1 MQKPLRR
8 SLATLI
14 ALALG
19 AAAPISAARAADY
32 PTRPVT
38 VVVPYAPGG
47 QTDAFARIMAEALRE
62 SLGQPVIVDNK
73 PGAGTMIGSEY
84 VARAAPDGYTILV
97 ATPGVVVAPSLYN
110 STKYDVVKD
119 FQPIT
124 LACSI
129 LMVLSVNPN
138 KMPVKDVGGFISALK
153 ANPDKYFYGTAG
165 AGSSPHLIGEWFK
178 KLTGTQMTHV
188 AFKGSAPAVT
198 ALLSGQIDLMFDA
211 YASQA
216 ELAKSGGIKILA
228 VTSDQ
233 RSDLIPDVPTL
244 KESGVTDLVVLP
256 WTDVIDG
263 LSDPDA
269 AALMGRIEVS
279 ILAEYDALYPAKRV
293 SDVSIE
299 TDSGELFNS
308 DPVTADGD
316 AGDPGWEDI
325 VAAKFRAHVGLEPD
339 DLDAPLCDRPLGRLP
354 RDELIAAICRASGP
368 IRCGTR
374 SGH

>member
-256 WTDVIDG
+256 WTGVIAPKG
-263 LSDPDA
+263 LDPA
-269 AALMGRIEVS
+269 
-279 ILAEYDALYPAKRV
+279 
-293 SDVSIE
+293 
-299 TDSGELFNS
+299 
-308 DPVTADGD
+308 VTARLDS
-316 AGDPGWEDI
+316 AIRNALTKPS
-325 VAAKFRAHVGLEPD
+325 VAEKLAKIGLDCKKPMDSAQFKAFLAPD
-339 DLDAPLCDRPLGRLP
+339 VQMWKNMLS
-354 RDELIAAICRASGP
+354 ISGAKLE
-368 IRCGTR
+368 
-374 SGH
+374 